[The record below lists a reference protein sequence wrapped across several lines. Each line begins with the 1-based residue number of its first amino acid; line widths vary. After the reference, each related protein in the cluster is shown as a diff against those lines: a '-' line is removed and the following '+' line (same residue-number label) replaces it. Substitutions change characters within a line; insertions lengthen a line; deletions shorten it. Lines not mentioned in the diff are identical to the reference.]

1 MIFEDQYEPELQSLA
16 ADKDYILDRGLAAWM
31 YVDGQLAGE
40 TFGLF
45 VADDDEVLIDLEDR
59 PGGDFYVYSTTILP
73 QYRGRGYGRILKA
86 YFLGYLRGQFE
97 WFRLKFPTGVIIGH
111 ATSPAMLKINKEFGA
126 VVLAEHRNWYGTPR
140 TAWFYE
146 IRPKT

>member
-86 YFLGYLRGQFE
+86 VRVV
-97 WFRLKFPTGVIIGH
+97 PTEVPDRCDYRPRHFTRDAEDQQGVRSG
-111 ATSPAMLKINKEFGA
+111 GA
-126 VVLAEHRNWYGTPR
+126 R
-140 TAWFYE
+140 
-146 IRPKT
+146 